1 MTRAVVAAALAALSI
16 CACGSSSLSMKQLQA
31 DASRPCRIADRQLN
45 RISTPSAPTGEADF
59 LKRGIAALAPELRA
73 LRGLRPPHNLSEDFA
88 DALGASAQVLAA
100 LRVSAHRLATGDD
113 PVVSIKTLEVRLAPL
128 EAKANSAWASLGVSA
143 CLSR

>member
-16 CACGSSSLSMKQLQA
+16 SACGSSSLSMKQLQA
-31 DASRPCRIADRQLN
+31 DASRPCRIADRRLN
-45 RISTPSAPTGEADF
+45 RIATPAAPTGEAEF
-59 LKRGIAALAPELRA
+59 LKRGIAALAPELRS
-73 LRGLRPPHNLSEDFA
+73 LRDLRPPHNLSEDFA
-88 DALGASAQVLAA
+88 DALGASSQVLAA
-100 LRVSAHRLATGDD
+100 LRESAHRLATGDD